1 MDPIEPTMLAQS
13 AGMLTLAQRYQADF
27 LCDLE
32 TVVNIDSGTYTPAGA
47 ALVADWLRP
56 RFAALGFTVTLHPGE
71 KFGPQLLARKTGKGR
86 TRVAIIGHMDTVF
99 PDGEATQR
107 RPFTLRDERAYGP
120 GVFDMKGGLLI
131 GLYALRLLHEAGDE
145 PYAELTILCNS
156 DEEIGSPE
164 SRPLVEQVARTADVA
179 LVLEPTN
186 DVNRVT
192 VARKGVGLYR
202 LTVAGIAAHAG
213 VEPKRGRSAILE
225 LSHRVIALHALNGT
239 IPGVTVNVGVVAGG
253 ERPNVVADAAYAE
266 IDVRAADSAGVDAI
280 ERALQAVAEAAPTV
294 ADTTTTLTGGFR
306 HQPFTQSDRSA
317 QLFAQAEEVGRTLG
331 LALRGEPTGG
341 ASDGNTTAALGVATL
356 DGLGPVGGLAHN
368 PGEFVEVASIP
379 QRIALLAGLLRR
391 LGVTG
396 PERPAAA
403 MSV

>member
-1 MDPIEPTMLAQS
+1 MDPRDTAGTTPNDRLLTIAQ
-13 AGMLTLAQRYQADF
+13 GYQADF
-27 LCDLE
+27 LRDLE
-32 TVVNIDSGTYTPAGA
+32 TLVNIDSGTYTPAGVAMMA
-47 ALVADWLRP
+47 AELRP
-56 RFAALGFTVTLHPGE
+56 RFEALGFTVTLHPGE
-71 KFGPQLLARKTGKGR
+71 QFGPQLLARKSGGVGQA
-86 TRVAIIGHMDTVF
+86 RVALIGHMDTVF
-99 PDGEATQR
+99 PDGEAALR
-107 RPFTLRDERAYGP
+107 RPFTLRDGRAYGP

-131 GLYALRLLHEAGDE
+131 GLYALRLLRAMHAQGDE
-145 PYAELTILCNS
+145 PFAELTFLCNS

-192 VARKGVGLYR
+192 VARKGVGLFR
-202 LTVAGIAAHAG
+202 LSVAGVAAHAG

-225 LSHRVIALHALNGT
+225 LAHRVIALHALNGT

-253 ERPNVVADAAYAE
+253 ARPNVVADAAHAE
-266 IDVRAADSAGVDAI
+266 IDVRAADPAGVEAI
-280 ERALQAVAEAAPTV
+280 ERALQAVADAAPTI

-317 QLFAQAEEVGRTLG
+317 QLFGLAEEAGRPLG
-331 LALRGEPTGG
+331 LTLRGAPTGG
-341 ASDGNTTAALGVATL
+341 ASDGNTTAAHGVATL

-368 PGEFVEVASIP
+368 PGEYVEITSIP

-391 LGVTG
+391 LGDG
-396 PERPAAA
+396 SWE
-403 MSV
+403 